1 MPRTRD
7 LARIDY
13 SKLNA
18 KGFDSDSFVMD
29 VLNLS
34 DPNCDL
40 FDNEEY
46 NIQKEIE
53 QLSLSVS
60 KRAAEK
66 DRELPEL
73 YLQQGAIPRN
83 VQNKIEQA
91 SAPPVKESSAPPLKT
106 VIGQTEEK
114 RKSDRKKSKKVGKNV
129 SKKQPKKGELDLDD
143 LRKNKEINKIVEK
156 QLRYLL
162 KVNKFQFQNINLKK
176 RNLKYL
182 QILVRS
188 LVVKVLQILICQ
200 LNQ

>member
-18 KGFDSDSFVMD
+18 KGFDSDSFEMD

-34 DPNCDL
+34 DPNSDL

-60 KRAAEK
+60 KKAAER
-66 DRELPEL
+66 DHVLREL
-73 YLQQGAIPRN
+73 YLQQGAIPKN
-83 VQNKIEQA
+83 VQNKVEQA
-91 SAPPVKESSAPPLKT
+91 SAPTVNESSAPPLKT
-106 VIGQTEEK
+106 LIEQTEGEK
-114 RKSDRKKSKKVGKNV
+114 KNDRMKSKKVGKNV
-129 SKKQPKKGELDLDD
+129 SKKQPMKGELDLDD

-156 QLRYLL
+156 QPRYLL
-162 KVNKFQFQNINLKK
+162 KGKKFQFQNINLKK
-176 RNLKYL
+176 RNLK
-182 QILVRS
+182 
-188 LVVKVLQILICQ
+188 
-200 LNQ
+200 